1 MSQCKIIAIANQKG
15 GVGKT
20 TTTLNFSVA
29 LSKIGKKVLLVDA
42 DPQGDL
48 TTCMGYYET
57 DDIPTIANLMMDSIN
72 DKELNVQKVIL
83 HHEENIDLIPSN
95 LDLSAVSLSLVS
107 AMSREYIM
115 RNCLKDIKK
124 QYDYILIDCNPSL
137 DIITLNALAC
147 ADKVIIPVQTQ
158 YLAAKAM
165 GQLLGTISKI
175 RRHIN
180 PDLNIGG
187 ILLTLVDD
195 RTKLSKETKQVL
207 QEIYGSIVKLYNTKI
222 PLAVKVAESSKVGKS
237 IFSYDKRS
245 KVAEAYMQFAKEVE
259 DDEKARRQ
267 NAPTHIDDR

>member
-1 MSQCKIIAIANQKG
+1 M
-15 GVGKT
+15 
-20 TTTLNFSVA
+20 
-29 LSKIGKKVLLVDA
+29 GKKVLLVDA

-57 DDIPTIANLMMDSIN
+57 EDIPTLANLMMDSIN

-115 RNCLKDIKK
+115 KNCLKNIKS

-137 DIITLNALAC
+137 DMITLNALAC

-158 YLAAKAM
+158 YLAVKAM

-175 RRHIN
+175 RRQIN
-180 PDLNIGG
+180 PNLNIGG
-187 ILLTLVDD
+187 ILLTLVDEK
-195 RTKLSKETKQVL
+195 TKLSKETKKSFTRNVWK
-207 QEIYGSIVKLYNTKI
+207 YSKI
-222 PLAVKVAESSKVGKS
+222 
-237 IFSYDKRS
+237 I
-245 KVAEAYMQFAKEVE
+245 
-259 DDEKARRQ
+259 
-267 NAPTHIDDR
+267 

>member
-115 RNCLKDIKK
+115 RN
-124 QYDYILIDCNPSL
+124 
-137 DIITLNALAC
+137 
-147 ADKVIIPVQTQ
+147 KVIIPVQTQ